1 MPIRLCLALLLPSAP
16 LAAQASADTLR
27 LGGTIGFVQTA
38 GNTDLVTLNVG
49 EELAYTASRFVVR
62 QTFSTVY
69 GRSDGET
76 TASSWRAGARG
87 DYRFSPVV
95 AGFARLGFDRD
106 RFAGI
111 SRRLEE
117 GLGVAVRA
125 LDRPRDLL
133 EVEGGLDLIQERS
146 TLGTS
151 DDFVAGRS
159 AARYTRRF
167 GDGEKAYFQQLVE
180 FLPNLETTEDF
191 RVTSETTLVAPLSR
205 QLALKVSY
213 VLRLDNV
220 PEPGFGK
227 TDRQLMSA
235 LQITL

>member
-1 MPIRLCLALLLPSAP
+1 MPLRPLLATLLLAAP
-16 LAAQASADTLR
+16 LAAQEPDTLR
-27 LGGTIGFVQTA
+27 LGGTIGFVQTS

-49 EELAYTASRFVVR
+49 EDLAYVADRFALR

-87 DYRFSPVV
+87 DYRFSPVI

-111 SRRLEE
+111 RSRFEE
-117 GLGVAVRA
+117 GVGLAVRA
-125 LDRPRDLL
+125 LDRRRDLL
-133 EVEGGLDLIQERS
+133 ELEGGLDLVQERS

-151 DDFVAGRS
+151 DGFVSGRS
-159 AARYTRRF
+159 TARYTRRF
-167 GDGEKAYFQQLVE
+167 GAGDQAYFQQLLE
-180 FLPNLETTEDF
+180 FLPNLEVTEDF
-191 RVTSETTLVAPLSR
+191 RVTSESVLVAPLSR
-205 QLALKVSY
+205 QLALKLSY
-213 VLRLDNV
+213 VIRLDNL
-220 PEPGFGK
+220 PEPGFGR
-227 TDRQLMSA
+227 TDRQLTSA